1 MRNGAVVRK
10 WSPAAQRAKI
20 LAEYHS
26 SGLTQREFAAQA
38 GVSVGTLWNWL
49 RKEGSQRTEEPV
61 SFVEIPVAEPKS
73 SASYKVR
80 LPGGAVLEIPPGF
93 AVSEVQTLLRLM
105 RKL

>member
-1 MRNGAVVRK
+1 
-10 WSPAAQRAKI
+10 
-20 LAEYHS
+20 
-26 SGLTQREFAAQA
+26 
-38 GVSVGTLWNWL
+38 
-49 RKEGSQRTEEPV
+49 V